1 MRGTHESS
9 WLWESCW
16 QWSCGLGMV
25 FLPKVS
31 SVSQKGPL
39 SFPKPQPLQKTNS
52 IPFNPSFTRQPFFFF
67 NGVLLFN
74 VYLCIYLILTMLGL
88 CCCEGF
94 SLTAA
99 SGDYS
104 LLQHTSFSLQWLL
117 LQSTGSRQAGFS
129 NCSTQAALRHVASS
143 PINLEPE
150 PVVSCISRQILYH
163 WATRGAPHQA
173 TLNAPTLLDLPLKW
187 VSLCLKSHPG
197 TVPCCLKV

>member
-1 MRGTHESS
+1 MRAHDSESRVGS
-9 WLWESCW
+9 GPVGWVWSSC
-16 QWSCGLGMV
+16 
-25 FLPKVS
+25 PKCP
-31 SVSQKGPL
+31 PL
-39 SFPKPQPLQKTNS
+39 VKKDPYLSLNLNLYKRQ
-52 IPFNPSFTRQPFFFF
+52 IPFHLILHSPGNLFFFF

-104 LLQHTSFSLQWLL
+104 LLQHTSFSLQWHL